1 MQNFDFNLSIV
12 IVISS
17 CLMVIGGLCDLY
29 RTEKDAPGRKARI
42 KLCVLSFIIAI
53 VFLIRAFC
61 FER

>member
-1 MQNFDFNLSIV
+1 
-12 IVISS
+12 
-17 CLMVIGGLCDLY
+17 MVIGGLCDLY